1 MQVGTLSE
9 LLMKKK
15 EYIDQIC
22 GMLQQYVFPELKA
35 PQGHLRAR
43 VCFQF
48 ELKWSCDS
56 FFSGLQCFER
66 LHGH

>member
-1 MQVGTLSE
+1 
-9 LLMKKK
+9 MKKK

-43 VCFQF
+43 VSVGIKF
-48 ELKWSCDS
+48 K
-56 FFSGLQCFER
+56 
-66 LHGH
+66 

>member
-1 MQVGTLSE
+1 
-9 LLMKKK
+9 MKKK

-43 VCFQF
+43 V
-48 ELKWSCDS
+48 S
-56 FFSGLQCFER
+56 FGIEVKQMMEVSTSFVVGLQCFER

>member
-1 MQVGTLSE
+1 MLFSDQVGTLSE

-43 VCFQF
+43 VS
-48 ELKWSCDS
+48 LGIAVK
-56 FFSGLQCFER
+56 
-66 LHGH
+66 

>member
-1 MQVGTLSE
+1 
-9 LLMKKK
+9 MKKK

-43 VCFQF
+43 VSIRADVKLFDLTNF
-48 ELKWSCDS
+48 IA
-56 FFSGLQCFER
+56 GLQCFER
-66 LHGH
+66 LHRH